1 MTRLT
6 KSKWLVALLLMF
18 STTSLTAQTAY
29 KLSVQDAVN
38 LALKNVTEVKNLR
51 IDSMKQ
57 LAQNREIVA
66 GALPQINGTAQ
77 ITHYLTLPLILF
89 PSAGS
94 TDIYRVLNQEG
105 VKDGNGQPIAAKQ
118 EFAVNKFSFVQPWN
132 VSAGVGLN
140 QLLFQ
145 PDVFVGLIARK
156 TSMDYAK
163 ENIAVAE
170 DKTREQVQKAY
181 YQVLIAEE
189 QLKVLQQ
196 TLQRL
201 QKLVADQEQLF
212 KNGFIE
218 KLDIDKTNV
227 SFNNTKATETQLKNI
242 IELGYASLKFT
253 LGLAQNDQLE
263 LTDKLSPE
271 LVKQNVLDE
280 GTFDYN
286 SRSEIRLLNNVQKLQ
301 QLDVK
306 RHKLAYLPTLSFF
319 YQFQQQGIANKNYST
334 LLGSNWFW
342 FNSNLVG
349 LNMSVPVFDFG
360 VKKNKI
366 QQARYTLEKTNNII
380 DNTRKAIDFEKN
392 AAQISL
398 RNAIINMDAQQK
410 NLELAER
417 VYNTTKK
424 KYEQGVG
431 SNSEVLLA
439 ETELQRAQ
447 GNYFDALYQ
456 AVIAKISYLKAS
468 GKLQQ

>member
-6 KSKWLVALLLMF
+6 KSKWLVALLVVLN
-18 STTSLTAQTAY
+18 TITAYAQTDY

-38 LALKNVTEVKNLR
+38 LALKNVAEVKNLR
-51 IDSMKQ
+51 IDSLKQ
-57 LAQNREIVA
+57 LAQNREIV
-66 GALPQINGTAQ
+66 GSALPQITGSAQ
-77 ITHYLTLPLILF
+77 LTHYLTLPLILF
-89 PSAGS
+89 PSTGA

-105 VKDGNGQPIAAKQ
+105 VKDGSGNVIQPKQ
-118 EFAVNKFSFVQPWN
+118 EFALNQFSFVQPWN
-132 VSAGVGLN
+132 ASAGVSLN

-156 TSMDYAK
+156 TSIEYAK

-170 DKTREQVQKAY
+170 DKIREQVQKAY
-181 YQVLIAEE
+181 YQVLIGEE

-201 QKLVADQEQLF
+201 EKLRADQEQLF

-218 KLDIDKTNV
+218 KLDLDKTTV
-227 SFNNTKATETQLKNI
+227 TFNNTKATETQLKNI

-253 LGLAQNDQLE
+253 LGLAQTDKLS
-263 LTDKLSPE
+263 LTDKLTPE
-271 LVKQNVLDE
+271 LVKQNTLDD

-286 SRSEIRLLNNVQKLQ
+286 SRSEVRMLNNVQKLQ
-301 QLDVK
+301 QLDV
-306 RHKLAYLPTLSFF
+306 RRNKLGFLPTLSFF
-319 YQFQQQGIANKNYST
+319 YQFQQQGVLNKNFSAFT
-334 LLGSNWFW
+334 GSNWFW
-342 FNSNLVG
+342 FNSNLIG
-349 LNMSVPVFDFG
+349 LNLSVPIFDFG

-366 QQARYTLEKTNNII
+366 QQAQYTLDKTNNIL

-392 AAQISL
+392 AAQINL

-410 NLELAER
+410 NLELAEH

-431 SNSEVLLA
+431 SSFEVLTA
-439 ETELQRAQ
+439 DTELQRAQ

-456 AVIAKISYLKAS
+456 AVVAKISYLKAT
-468 GKLQQ
+468 GKLQ